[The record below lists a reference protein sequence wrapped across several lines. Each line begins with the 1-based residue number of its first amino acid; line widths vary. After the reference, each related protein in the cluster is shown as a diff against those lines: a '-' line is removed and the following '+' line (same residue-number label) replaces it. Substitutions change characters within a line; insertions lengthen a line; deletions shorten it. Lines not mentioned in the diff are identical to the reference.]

1 MSLYEFIQRA
11 SQEFEQKMLDLGQK
25 WDTEPLTGE
34 LAQQAR
40 TALVESFG
48 HASRAAYQAFLESY
62 DRPEPQIEHQ
72 GQTLRYKLVSPKA
85 FLTPFG
91 TISINRRLYQADTG
105 GPSHVPLDQRWDME
119 GHFAVEEVRQAVC
132 YAMAHMT
139 AGEAEQLLRLGSL
152 FQPSATAIQ
161 HIVDKVSVEIEPQR
175 EALDSTIRAGVELPA
190 ETKVLVA
197 SLDGANVLLREP
209 GPLRGRP
216 QERPRGETPEPK
228 NATYKNAMVGSISF
242 YGAVSEGAAGPE
254 RLRSLYT
261 ARMPEAGAVT
271 FKQDFERQLALI
283 EKQLNP
289 PVRKVLLCDGQRV
302 LWNYLNHQERF
313 DAYEKLVD
321 FYHTEEHLSHAAEA
335 LFGKKS
341 EQAQRWY
348 AKYRRVLLEQDDGV
362 RAVRRSLAYYA
373 RRPRGSAE
381 RRQALA
387 AERKFFRRNHHRMA
401 YAAFRRR
408 GIPIGSGPVE
418 AACKSLI
425 RTRLCRSGMRW
436 SRMGGQRILNFRCYA
451 KSGLWKEFWETYKQ
465 LRRSA

>member
-1 MSLYEFIQRA
+1 MSLYEFVQRA
-11 SQEFEQKMLDLGQK
+11 SQEFEQKMLELGRN
-25 WDTEPLTGE
+25 WDTEQLTGE
-34 LAQQAR
+34 LALQAR

-72 GQTLRYKLVSPKA
+72 GQTLRYKLVSPKT
-85 FLTPFG
+85 FLTSFG
-91 TISINRRLYQADTG
+91 PIALDRRLYQADAG
-105 GPSHVPLDQRWDME
+105 GPSYVPLDQRWDMD

-132 YAMAHMT
+132 YAMAHLT

-161 HIVDKVSVEIEPQR
+161 HIVDKVSAEIEPSR
-175 EALDSTIRAGVELPA
+175 EALDTTVRAGVETPP

-197 SLDGANVLLREP
+197 SMDGTNVLLREP
-209 GPLRGRP
+209 GVRRGRP
-216 QERPRGETPEPK
+216 QERPQGQPPEPK
-228 NATYKNAMVGSISF
+228 NASYRNAMVGTISF
-242 YGAVSEGAAGPE
+242 YGTVPEGAEGPE

-261 ARMPEAGAVT
+261 ARMPQAGAVT
-271 FKQDFERQLALI
+271 FKRDFERQLELI
-283 EKQLNP
+283 ETQLDP
-289 PVRKVLLCDGQRV
+289 QVRKVLLCDGQRI
-302 LWNYLNHQERF
+302 LWNYLDHQERF
-313 DAYEKLVD
+313 EDYEKLVD
-321 FYHTEEHLSHAAEA
+321 FYHTDEHLSHAAEA

-341 EQAQRWY
+341 EPAQRWY
-348 AKYRRVLLEQDDGV
+348 AKYRRLLLERDDGV
-362 RAVRRSLAYYA
+362 RAVRRSLAYYGRL
-373 RRPRGSAE
+373 RRLSAE
-381 RRQALA
+381 RRQAWA

-401 YAAFRRR
+401 YASFRRR
-408 GIPIGSGPVE
+408 GVPIGSGPVE

-436 SRMGGQRILNFRCYA
+436 SRAGGQQILNFRCYA

>member
-341 EQAQRWY
+341 EQAQRW
-348 AKYRRVLLEQDDGV
+348 
-362 RAVRRSLAYYA
+362 
-373 RRPRGSAE
+373 
-381 RRQALA
+381 
-387 AERKFFRRNHHRMA
+387 
-401 YAAFRRR
+401 
-408 GIPIGSGPVE
+408 
-418 AACKSLI
+418 
-425 RTRLCRSGMRW
+425 
-436 SRMGGQRILNFRCYA
+436 
-451 KSGLWKEFWETYKQ
+451 
-465 LRRSA
+465 